1 MIRVCDCDKCKHRTG
16 FEKGYTHCDAFP
28 DGVPYEHMYK
38 DVRNMK
44 ECNNGIGFEPMKND
58 ISQ

>member
-16 FEKGYTHCDAFP
+16 FKKGYTHCDAFP

-44 ECNNGIGFEPMKND
+44 ECNNGIGFEPVEK
-58 ISQ
+58 